1 MKKQLNVQ
9 SSIRLKGDQKAFGPG
24 IASLLEGVARLGSL
38 RKSAADMDMSYS
50 KAWTMIKN
58 CERELGISLL
68 NKKIGGKGGG
78 GADLTG
84 EAESLLKRYRAFE
97 REASIR
103 LDTLAGKYFPEY
115 IKNTENTKFS
125 EAGPWILVRG
135 AGDLATGVI
144 LRLYRSGFRVAALSA
159 KTRRPSAAA
168 PPSVRP
174 CGRGNPGGRRK
185 LQAGPNAGTGG
196 ENLGSGTDSASD

>member
-1 MKKQLNVQ
+1 MKAEDENGKN
-9 SSIRLKGDQKAFGPG
+9 RKAAREGGGKNSEKTAERSVVDPPEGRSEGLWAG

-103 LDTLAGKYFPEY
+103 LDTLAGKYFPD
-115 IKNTENTKFS
+115 I
-125 EAGPWILVRG
+125 
-135 AGDLATGVI
+135 
-144 LRLYRSGFRVAALSA
+144 
-159 KTRRPSAAA
+159 
-168 PPSVRP
+168 
-174 CGRGNPGGRRK
+174 
-185 LQAGPNAGTGG
+185 
-196 ENLGSGTDSASD
+196 